1 MIVKQVHFFGSA
13 VSTSQYPAD
22 GLPEIVL
29 CGRSNVGKSSFINTM
44 LNQRK
49 IARVS
54 GTPGKTRLINFFRVN
69 EAFYFVDIP
78 GYGYAQVSQGEQEA
92 FRERIEMYLS
102 RRPTL
107 RAAVL
112 LLDLRRIPNAD
123 DHSLIDYIRARG
135 IPLYFVLTKADKLS
149 NNERFR
155 QIRAIYSALPEI
167 EPSAFHVFSS
177 VTKENVDG
185 VWAALEP
192 RLFPGSATSAKED
205 PHERP

>member
-1 MIVKQVHFFGSA
+1 
-13 VSTSQYPAD
+13 
-22 GLPEIVL
+22 
-29 CGRSNVGKSSFINTM
+29 
-44 LNQRK
+44 
-49 IARVS
+49 
-54 GTPGKTRLINFFRVN
+54 
-69 EAFYFVDIP
+69 
-78 GYGYAQVSQGEQEA
+78 
-92 FRERIEMYLS
+92 
-102 RRPTL
+102 PTL

>member
-1 MIVKQVHFFGSA
+1 MIVRQVHFFGSA
-13 VSTSQYPAD
+13 VSPSQYPAD

-29 CGRSNVGKSSFINTM
+29 CGRSNVGKSSFINAM

-78 GYGYAQVSQGEQEA
+78 GYGYAQVSQSEQEA
-92 FRERIEMYLS
+92 FRERIEAYLS
-102 RRPTL
+102 RRSTL
-107 RAAVL
+107 RAAIL
-112 LLDLRRIPNAD
+112 LLDIRRIPNAD
-123 DHSLIDYIRARG
+123 DQALIEYIRARG

-155 QIRAIYSALPEI
+155 QIRAIQTALPDI
-167 EPSAFHVFSS
+167 DPSAIRLFSS
-177 VTKENVDG
+177 VTHENVEA
-185 VWAALEP
+185 VWTMIEP
-192 RLFPGSATSAKED
+192 RLSRDPGMSSREEN
-205 PHERP
+205 HERS